1 MTAPRKGFFIVLEG
15 IDGTGKSTQV
25 KALAAAL
32 QQKGYEVV
40 TTKEPTDGPWGKIL
54 RNSASTGRLSPQEEL
69 KTFIKD
75 RQEHVQTLIRP
86 SVAAGKIVITD
97 RYYFSTAA
105 YQGARGL
112 DWKEIIRR
120 NEAFA
125 PEPDLLV
132 ILDTDPSVG
141 IGRVEGRGDKANLFE
156 TNSGL
161 TKAREIFQQIK
172 KPYLIRIDARQD
184 REKITAKILEEFLKR
199 TASAKRS

>member
-1 MTAPRKGFFIVLEG
+1 MTAFLPKGFFIVMEG

-25 KALAAAL
+25 KAVAAAL
-32 QQKGYEVV
+32 RERGFEVV

-54 RNSASTGRLSPQEEL
+54 RNSGNTGRLSPQEEL
-69 KTFIKD
+69 ETFIKD
-75 RQEHVQTLIRP
+75 RKEHVETLIRP
-86 SVAAGKIVITD
+86 SLAAGKVVITD

-112 DWKEIIRR
+112 DPQEIIRR
-120 NEAFA
+120 NEEFA
-125 PEPDLLV
+125 PEADLLV
-132 ILDTDPSVG
+132 VLDADPSVG

-172 KPYLIRIDARQD
+172 KPYLVRIDARQ
-184 REKITAKILEEFLKR
+184 EPAKITSRILEEFSKR
-199 TASAKRS
+199 TPK